1 MRRIH
6 PDHAERIREAIDRLA
21 EDPRPHPQSKQL
33 AGREGRR
40 LRVGNYRVL
49 YEVDDEERE
58 VRILE
63 VWPRQQ
69 DYRS

>member
-1 MRRIH
+1 M
-6 PDHAERIREAIDRLA
+6 
-21 EDPRPHPQSKQL
+21 